1 MKYLKAFFISGL
13 FAWISFFPE
22 PIQGKYR
29 FYAHGF
35 IVLAFL
41 ILFAGK
47 RLSLFKLSD
56 CPLWV
61 FLIAI
66 SINVFFAQQKN
77 TAFKTYLDLA
87 VPLFYI
93 YYLMSKDSS
102 YGKNFDL
109 LSKTV
114 CICSILVSLGG
125 ILESIFAYN
134 PIYEHFIENPF
145 YKRYISGFVVRPMS
159 TQFNP
164 VVLGTYLLGCLPFN
178 FILFK
183 QNKAFFRLLGGL
195 GIALNIVII
204 ILTFSRGVFL
214 GLITAITFY
223 FLIQKKYRSLVIFFI
238 ILLLFILLC
247 SYLPYPFNRF
257 GEGQMRVENRGIFS
271 DYRFTRCAMAW
282 RIIRE
287 HPLVGLGFQH
297 FRIRFYEYFPLK
309 FSVPYEFMIA
319 DNMYL
324 TILAETGI
332 IGFAG
337 FLIFILSILIRGFKQ
352 LIKLKYISGDR
363 QRLILIFSAFLG
375 LLVNAGAYEIFYWSN
390 PYIFFCILAGLI
402 KAFVYGII
410 TCVDKLRFEGGG

>member
-1 MKYLKAFFISGL
+1 MIFSANIRKYLSIAFFIIL
-13 FAWISFFPE
+13 FVWISFFPQ
-22 PIQGKYR
+22 PIQEKY
-29 FYAHGF
+29 HL
-35 IVLAFL
+35 VTKAFL
-41 ILFAGK
+41 IFAFSILLVRK
-47 RLSLFKLSD
+47 RASLFKLSD

-66 SINVFFAQQKN
+66 SVNVFFAQQEN
-77 TAFKTYLDLA
+77 IALKTYLDLA
-87 VPLFYI
+87 VPLFCI
-93 YYLMSKDSS
+93 YYLMSEDSS
-102 YGKNFDL
+102 YGKNFIL

-134 PIYEHFIENPF
+134 PLYEHFIENPF
-145 YKRYISGFVVRPMS
+145 YKRYISGFVRPMS

-164 VVLGTYLLGCLPFN
+164 VILGTYLLGCLPFN

-183 QNKAFFRLLGGL
+183 QNKSFFRLLGGL

-223 FLIQKKYRSLVIFFI
+223 LLIQKKYRSLVIFFI

-257 GEGQMRVENRGIFS
+257 GNGQLTVENRGIFS

-282 RIIRE
+282 RIIRD

-297 FRIRFYEYFPLK
+297 FRSRFYEYFPLK
-309 FSVPYEFMIA
+309 FTVPYEFMIA

-324 TILAETGI
+324 TILTETGI

-337 FLIFILSILIRGFKQ
+337 FLIFILSILIKGFKQ
-352 LIKLKYISGDR
+352 LIKLKYMPGDR
-363 QRLILIFSAFLG
+363 ERLTLILSAFLG

-402 KAFVYGII
+402 KAFVMI
-410 TCVDKLRFEGGG
+410 